1 MGASIDSVSEA
12 ARATL
17 DVLSPEDQKRFLEEK
32 DSYLGRGVG
41 DSPLLDQLCCLRVV
55 MDGLSEGYAEAFR
68 RFEEGIQAKTQMP
81 GGWRKSVT
89 RKLPGEFESPM
100 PWLHPF
106 KLAREDLERLEREL
120 EEALASGE
128 TEARNPGRLREVLER
143 HELQLP
149 LPSPHIEPKF
159 RPGAIRVY
167 K

>member
-1 MGASIDSVSEA
+1 MAASIGSVSEA
-12 ARATL
+12 VRATL
-17 DVLSPEDQKRFLEEK
+17 HALSPEDQKLFLEAK
-32 DSYLGRGVG
+32 DRCLAGRMGE
-41 DSPLLDQLCCLRVV
+41 SPLLDQRCCLWVV
-55 MDGLSEGYAEAFR
+55 MTRLAEGYATALA
-68 RFEEGIQAKTQMP
+68 RFEEGLEAKTRMP

-106 KLAREDLERLEREL
+106 KLAREDLRPLEEEL
-120 EEALASGE
+120 EAALARGE
-128 TEARNPGRLREVLER
+128 TATRDLGRLREVLER

-159 RPGAIRVY
+159 RPGAVRVY